1 MSEDKPRVSVGLPVF
16 NGEDYLA
23 EALDSILAQIY
34 SDFELIISD
43 NASTDRTQEICRA
56 YAAKDPRI
64 RYYRNEQNLGAAKN
78 YNRVFDLS
86 SGEYFKWV
94 AHDDLCAPE
103 FLERCIEVLDHEP
116 TVVLC
121 YPRTDLID
129 ARGEIQGK
137 YADGLNLRSPKPHER
152 FRQFFDTQGLC
163 HAVCGVIRASVL
175 KKTPLIGD
183 YVASDRVLLGELVL
197 HGEFCELPEY
207 FFYRRIHPQISTKAN
222 VTENEISAWF
232 DPRKGNKVL
241 LPRWRR
247 FFEYLRV
254 IKRAPLSWS
263 ERVRCYV
270 QLGHFV
276 LLPKRWGGM
285 GEDLFKAAKLA
296 LRLLLSYKSELGNAE
311 ETKW

>member
-34 SDFELIISD
+34 PDFELIISD
-43 NASTDRTQEICRA
+43 NASTDRTQEICKA

-78 YNRVFDLS
+78 YNRVFELS

-137 YADGLNLRSPKPHER
+137 YADSLNLRSPKPHER

-163 HAVCGVIRASVL
+163 HAVFGVIRASVL
-175 KKTPLIGD
+175 KKTPLIGN
-183 YVASDRVLLGELVL
+183 YVASDRVLLGELAL
-197 HGEFCELPEY
+197 HGEFCELSEY

-222 VTENEISAWF
+222 VTENEIAAWF
-232 DPRKGNKVL
+232 DPGKRNKVL

-247 FFEYLRV
+247 FFEYLRA

-270 QLGHFV
+270 QVGRFV

-285 GEDLFKAAKLA
+285 GEDLFKAAKLT
-296 LRLLLSYKSELGNAE
+296 LRSLLSHKSELGNAE
-311 ETKW
+311 ETN